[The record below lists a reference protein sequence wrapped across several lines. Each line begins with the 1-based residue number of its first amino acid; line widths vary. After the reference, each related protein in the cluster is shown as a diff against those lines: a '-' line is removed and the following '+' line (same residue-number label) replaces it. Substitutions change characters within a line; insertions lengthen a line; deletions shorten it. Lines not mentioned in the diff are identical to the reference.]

1 MGIFAEFAPL
11 YWGAGLPV
19 IPLRQRNKMPDIN
32 SWSTYGSEMPSEALQ
47 RHWLASFPNGNI
59 GLPFGPESGLC
70 AIDIDLDPV
79 GDPDCRPLVEKL
91 LEILPDTPWVRVG
104 KKGMGLIYKWSGQK
118 NFKLRGEDG
127 GMICEF
133 LGLGNQM
140 VMPPSIHPD
149 TGRPYTSNSNLWEVL
164 DRIEELDDDIED
176 QLRGLLGKAGFSLGA
191 GGRSA
196 PLDIIPAGERDVQMV
211 RHAGYLARVVL
222 GIDKSA
228 SFSLAAA
235 IEHMHTW
242 VKDFTAKVNGDSM
255 DPDKGVAK
263 VLEFL
268 LKDLEKGR
276 TMPEGWD
283 ADLTDEQREHPTIK
297 MLMEKNQDQR
307 WTVNKAKDWLAGK
320 IAENQSDDDWCTA
333 RVEELLVKVAAD
345 ENFTEFQMRAL
356 VPHIMK
362 IAAGLGLKKS
372 DLMQSYKQ
380 AKKGANGEDTWE
392 DHETLARVVLE
403 EMQRNGE
410 IRFDNGVFWQW
421 GGACFE
427 PLDDDAVYLQ
437 VATTVKGS
445 QLLKRHNDYKSVTD
459 VMKRIAKGALIEVA
473 ENGLNFAN
481 GFVGE
486 DLRVLEHDP
495 KYGATFTLP
504 FNYDPD
510 KSTQCNAWLEFL
522 ESCWAGEDDIRE
534 RIMLL
539 QEIMA
544 VTMFKLAP
552 RYQRAYLL
560 YGRAGTGK
568 TVILDVMRGL
578 LPPSAIAALGPQH
591 WAEQFSPTDL
601 VGKAANIC
609 GELPESGVIAGNTFK
624 EIVEGSPVR
633 TSYKNKDGFT
643 FIPQCAHWFA
653 SNFLPMSRDSSRGF
667 IRRWLILDFGHVVPE
682 DKQVKDLG
690 KIILAEER
698 EAIAA
703 WVLEGLRRIIEKGT
717 FTFPASHY
725 LRVEQMRR
733 INNSVYAFLDSS
745 NGIMRVE
752 GGEMLARDAYD
763 DYSFHMKDVGRGM
776 PVSFERFVQML
787 DDLDLVT
794 EKRID
799 LTGTSEWWVI
809 GLEKKRAA
817 NN

>member
-1 MGIFAEFAPL
+1 MGIFSEYAPL
-11 YWGAGLPV
+11 YWGVGLPV
-19 IPLRQRNKMPDIN
+19 IPLRQKNKMPDIN
-32 SWSTYGSEMPSEALQ
+32 GWSTYGSEMPSEALQ
-47 RHWLASFPNGNI
+47 NHWLASFPNGNI
-59 GLPFGPESGLC
+59 GLPFGPASGLC
-70 AIDIDLDPV
+70 AIDIDLNVDE
-79 GDPDCRPLVEKL
+79 DKELVEAL
-91 LEILPDTPWVRVG
+91 LDILPPSPWVRIG

-118 NFKLRGEDG
+118 NFKLRGADG

-149 TGRPYTSNSNLWEVL
+149 TQKPYVANTKLWEVL
-164 DRIEELDDDIED
+164 DQIEELDDDIED
-176 QLRGLLGKAGFSLGA
+176 KLRGLLGKAGFSIGA

-228 SFSLAAA
+228 NFSLAAA
-235 IEHMHTW
+235 IAQMHTW
-242 VKDFTAKVNGDSM
+242 VTDFTARIAGDEM

-263 VLEFL
+263 LLEFL

-283 ADLTDEQREHPTIK
+283 ADLTDDQREHATIK
-297 MLMEKNQDQR
+297 MLMEKNASQR
-307 WTVNKAKDWLAGK
+307 WTVSKAKDWLAGK
-320 IAENQSDDDWCTA
+320 IAENQSDTDWCTA
-333 RVEELLVKVAAD
+333 RVEELLGKVAAD
-345 ENFTEFQMRAL
+345 ENFTEFQMRSL
-356 VPHIMK
+356 VPHVMR
-362 IAAGLGLKKS
+362 IAAGMDLKKS

-380 AKKGANGEDTWE
+380 AKKGANGEDAWE

-403 EMQRNGE
+403 EAQRNGE
-410 IRFDNGVFWQW
+410 VRQANGQFWQW
-421 GGACFE
+421 GGACWE
-427 PLDDDAVYLQ
+427 GLDDDAVYLQ
-437 VATTVKGS
+437 VATTIKGS

-459 VMKRIAKGALIEVA
+459 VLKRICKNDLIEVS

-486 DLRVLEHDP
+486 DLRIVDHDP

-504 FNYDPD
+504 FNYNPD
-510 KSTQCNAWLEFL
+510 ASTQCNAWLEFL
-522 ESCWAGEDDIRE
+522 GQCWAGEEDIAE
-534 RIMLL
+534 RIMFL

-544 VTMFKLAP
+544 VTMFKIAP

-568 TVILDVMRGL
+568 TVILDVLRGL
-578 LPPSAIAALGPQH
+578 MPPAAIASLGPQH
-591 WAEQFSPTDL
+591 WNEQFSPTDL
-601 VGKAANIC
+601 VGKAVNIC

-624 EIVEGSPVR
+624 EIVEGSPIR

-643 FIPQCAHWFA
+643 FIPMCAHWFA

-667 IRRWLILDFGHVVPE
+667 IRRWGILDFSNVIPE
-682 DKQVKDLG
+682 KDQVKDLG

-703 WVLEGLRRIIEKGT
+703 WALEGLRRVIETGG

-725 LRVEQMRR
+725 ARVEQMRR
-733 INNSVYAFLDSS
+733 INNSVYAFLDGSQT
-745 NGIMRVE
+745 ITRKPM
-752 GGEMLARDAYD
+752 GELKARDAYD

-787 DDLDLVT
+787 DDLDLETV
-794 EKRID
+794 KRTD
-799 LTGTSEWWVI
+799 LTGTTEWWVLGI
-809 GLEKKRAA
+809 AKKDRTDA
-817 NN
+817 